1 MMVRFSYRGIL
12 AGLAGVLLLA
22 AAPVARSGTAAIKVL
37 AEYPLH
43 PVLRA
48 AVDVR
53 WGSTSLS
60 IRLRQ
65 GGHVRGAARLR
76 HPAAPAH
83 RRQSQR
89 GGFWLS
95 SRVAASPRYLVTAA
109 PVFAV
114 RWRALPDGADQE
126 TFFDAIVDL
135 DLRDDRLLILGAL
148 KDEKERFAPEG
159 AIAWIGSLG
168 RKLEDQKPV
177 HYSAFGAGARPLTH
191 CGPFDMGAA
200 RFLPDGSFLIVPPE
214 PAPFCTILGAN
225 RAHLGHP
232 YDRPRHRSCADMSE
246 ELQTRLAAVPE
257 PRWAWLNRRRI
268 LDDILPLPQG
278 PGLLV
283 RSVSGGSVRSDLKVL
298 ASNGAIATYA
308 VPVSSPSVLAHLSG
322 DVRGGRL
329 VLLLSAIGKHRPE
342 VPPRLILAEP
352 RSREGRDS
360 YTCGRPKHEKV

>member
-1 MMVRFSYRGIL
+1 MARFLVRGML

-53 WGSTSLS
+53 WGSDRSVYLASGKAGTFEVPLGSATQPRSL
-60 IRLRQ
+60 IA
-65 GGHVRGAARLR
+65 GNHE
-76 HPAAPAH
+76 
-83 RRQSQR
+83 R

-95 SRVAASPRYLVTAA
+95 SRVAASPRYLVTAS

-114 RWRALPDGADQE
+114 RWRTLPDGADQE

-168 RKLEDQKPV
+168 RKLEDRKPV
-177 HYSAFGAGARPLTH
+177 HYSAFGAGARPLAH

-200 RFLPDGSFLIVPPE
+200 RFLPDGSFLIVPGFE
-214 PAPFCTILGAN
+214 PGAFLYDSSGKLVRTWDTRTIGL
-225 RAHLGHP
+225 
-232 YDRPRHRSCADMSE
+232 DTEDCADMSE

-283 RSVSGGSVRSDLKVL
+283 RSVSGGSVRWDLKVL
-298 ASNGAIATYA
+298 APSGAIVTYA

-322 DVRGGRL
+322 DVRGGQI
-329 VLLLSAIGKHRPE
+329 VLLLSAIGRHGPE
-342 VPPRLILAEP
+342 APPRLILAEL
-352 RSREGRDS
+352 
-360 YTCGRPKHEKV
+360 PK